1 MGILKIVVIFCAG
14 LGLGVFASPLLA
26 GAYRMGWSI
35 LFPFLLI
42 SAALLV
48 ASITWLLSVTGVARF
63 RRPPLDWRD
72 EP

>member
-1 MGILKIVVIFCAG
+1 MSMVKFAIVFCAG
-14 LGLGVFASPLLA
+14 LGLGVFTSPILA

-35 LFPFLLI
+35 LFPFLLV

-48 ASITWLLSVTGVARF
+48 ASVTWLFSVTGIARF

-72 EP
+72 D